1 MLRKRQEV
9 SGCHADREDHDAEE
23 GMDFAETLPDSA
35 LELTIDTVP
44 ESAIDTTTE
53 SAIDTAPE
61 LAINTVPESDIETP
75 PLEMAP
81 EPVAE
86 WFLNLSWNLPVNFQ
100 LMYRIIL
107 VTKLTSFKKVTN
119 KNCIAI
125 FWKI

>member
-53 SAIDTAPE
+53 SAIETAPE
-61 LAINTVPESDIETP
+61 SAINTVFNQTLKHHP
-75 PLEMAP
+75 
-81 EPVAE
+81 
-86 WFLNLSWNLPVNFQ
+86 LSWPLNRSLNGF
-100 LMYRIIL
+100 
-107 VTKLTSFKKVTN
+107 
-119 KNCIAI
+119 
-125 FWKI
+125 